1 MTVINSRKS
10 CEDQYKFYSKA
21 IAKLKDAKSN
31 TCIANGG
38 NSQQVSKDISEGIE
52 ILSKRQK
59 LIKMTDSSEYGRLL
73 VEQYQTNPLAD
84 DSDDEKII

>member
-10 CEDQYKFYSKA
+10 CEGQYEFYSKV

-31 TCIANGG
+31 IANGG
-38 NSQQVSKDISEGIE
+38 NSQQVSKDFSEGIE
-52 ILSKRQK
+52 ILSKRQTV
-59 LIKMTDSSEYGRLL
+59 IKMTGSSEYGRLL